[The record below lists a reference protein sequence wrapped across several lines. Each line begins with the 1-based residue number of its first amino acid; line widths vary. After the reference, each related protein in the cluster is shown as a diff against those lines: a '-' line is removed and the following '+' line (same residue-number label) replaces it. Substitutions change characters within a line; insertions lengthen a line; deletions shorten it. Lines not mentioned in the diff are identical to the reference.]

1 MQQSKKDDSIL
12 RDSKKISF
20 VYLFRQLQL
29 YSHSTVSNLFQGK
42 EDDDDESEEPSSEEP
57 ESNETVKNNLAAVE
71 DADDQEAAK
80 VILDEVDEDEEEFQ
94 EESDDDIED
103 KLTPL
108 EQKSLSW
115 FLEDQARTIAEEE
128 AQKAEET
135 RIRKLKEEAKAKANP
150 PKVLPKVRF

>member
-1 MQQSKKDDSIL
+1 
-12 RDSKKISF
+12 
-20 VYLFRQLQL
+20 
-29 YSHSTVSNLFQGK
+29 
-42 EDDDDESEEPSSEEP
+42 
-57 ESNETVKNNLAAVE
+57 VKNNLAAVE

-150 PKVLPKVRF
+150 PVLPKVRFIFEFSIIYINFRNFKQTSAQNVSTSG